1 MKQNLFCGA
10 MLFSAVLSMTS
21 LTALATDLNICY
33 VKSPFNLQNIVMKE
47 NRMLEKEFAGSD
59 VKVIWHEIN
68 SGAKQAQALAA
79 GALDVSAVM
88 NTASLLLAVG
98 VGNDLVIATGAAHP
112 NRVFALVGKKGHNY
126 SVKDLKGKT
135 VAGPRGTVLHQMLV
149 AALKKEGMTMKDIE
163 FVSMDPPKAYA
174 ALVGNSV
181 DAALLAAGLVVKAND
196 AGMKTITTAE
206 GLVKPNLVMVARRAY
221 AEEHPDLLKRVVA
234 VHRKAHAWINENKE
248 KALEMG
254 AKAQG
259 VSPEVAQKLFDWS
272 SFYDV
277 LTEDDIRGMQEDKRF
292 LIENGLMRTKMRID
306 VRSLVMPEAMR

>member
-1 MKQNLFCGA
+1 MKLKVFCDA
-10 MLFSAVLSMTS
+10 MASFAVLSMTS

-47 NRMLEKEFAGSD
+47 NRMLENEFAGSD

-149 AALKKEGMTMKDIE
+149 AALKKEGMTMQDIQ

-196 AGMKTITTAE
+196 ADMKTITTAE

>member
-1 MKQNLFCGA
+1 MKLKVFCDA
-10 MLFSAVLSMTS
+10 MASFAVLSMTS

-47 NRMLEKEFAGSD
+47 NRMLENEFAGSD

-68 SGAKQAQALAA
+68 SGAKQALAA

-149 AALKKEGMTMKDIE
+149 AALKKEGMTMQDIQ